1 MRPDEKNTAKSAAEA
16 ANGNEKEK
24 GYRFN
29 TFSGVF
35 LPSILTILGVVMFMR
50 LGVVTSELGIVGAL
64 GILLFA
70 ESIAL
75 ATGLSISAISTNT
88 MVGGGGPYYL
98 ISRSLGPG
106 FGASIGLTYF
116 VSQSLSVPFYVIGFT
131 EAFVQVFPQF
141 QSAQLWVGMVPLAVL
156 FVIAIIGANWA
167 IRTQYFIMAIL
178 ALSIAVILSSAA
190 LGTPGPS
197 PETFRANLFAREGL
211 NVNILVLAT
220 NFAVFFPAVTGF
232 LAGVNMS
239 GDLKDARKSIPRG
252 TMLAIGAGFAI
263 YLAEIL
269 LFGAAWPRE
278 KLMDY
283 YATLKESALFHT
295 GFLVFAGVVAA
306 TLSSALGTLIGA
318 PRILQAFAADRI
330 FTPLNVFSW
339 GRGRN
344 NDPIPA
350 MCLTLAISIGIL
362 IWGNSMSAGK
372 KPADAANTAGS
383 ETVRTVAAESG
394 PAHGS
399 PAVGQDL
406 EAAAG
411 NAAKTDVKPDAPDNS
426 GTAANGNGKT
436 GLAIPADSGSAPV
449 ADNTAGMSAAEN
461 PNPPP
466 EKKSK
471 SALDAVAGLVT
482 MFTLLTY
489 AIINIAAAVEH
500 FAANPSFRPKF
511 RIFHWG
517 VGCYGAAACF
527 ATAVFLSME
536 DSLNAWLLLI
546 AFFVVGS
553 LFLIAR
559 RKSLASTFGDARR
572 GYYFERIRRG
582 LIYLAALPSDARNWR
597 PQILI
602 LAGPDKK
609 HLALIR
615 YGSLLNNER
624 GIMSVARFLN
634 PGPDPATA
642 ERLRKLEEKR
652 LLAISQESDTPFFP
666 VAVATTEESDFDA
679 ALNIFLQSHSLGPL
693 APNIVLSGWPVK
705 QERVA
710 AFFRHLQTI
719 RLLRMNVLVLI
730 NPERAGDEPGDGPI
744 DIWWRGRRNG
754 SLMLILAHLLT
765 CNRPWRKTT
774 IRLLRLAEPENR
786 PEAERELAQLAADS
800 RIEAQHLVL
809 SQEENFETAF
819 RAYSSHASLV
829 FLGFIPPHP
838 EDCQSFY
845 DRVNA
850 QLEGMPATF
859 LAASAG
865 DTDLDS

>member
-1 MRPDEKNTAKSAAEA
+1 MSTEQ
-16 ANGNEKEK
+16 NEISETQK
-24 GYRFN
+24 GYHFN

-50 LGVVTSELGIVGAL
+50 LGVVTGKLGILGGL

-70 ESIAL
+70 ESIAV

-88 MVGGGGPYYL
+88 PVKSGGPYFL

-106 FGASIGLTYF
+106 FGASIGLTYY

-131 EAFVQVFPQF
+131 EAFVKVFPQYEP
-141 QSAQLWVGMVPLAVL
+141 AQLWVSMIPLAVL
-156 FVIAIIGANWA
+156 FTIAIIGANWA
-167 IRTQYFIMAIL
+167 IRTQYAIMAIL
-178 ALSIAVILSSAA
+178 GISIVVILLSAA
-190 LGTPGPS
+190 VHSPS
-197 PETFRANLFAREGL
+197 PAQFRANLHAQEGMD
-211 NVNILVLAT
+211 VNILVLAT

-252 TMLAIGAGFAI
+252 TMIAISVGFVI

-269 LFGAAWPRE
+269 LFGATWTRE
-278 KLMDY
+278 QLLAY
-283 YATLKESALFHT
+283 YETLKGNAIFHT
-295 GFLVFAGVVAA
+295 WFLVFAGVAAA

-330 FTPLNVFSW
+330 FTPLNFFAW

-362 IWGNSMSAGK
+362 LWGS
-372 KPADAANTAGS
+372 
-383 ETVRTVAAESG
+383 RQSG
-394 PAHGS
+394 
-399 PAVGQDL
+399 
-406 EAAAG
+406 
-411 NAAKTDVKPDAPDNS
+411 
-426 GTAANGNGKT
+426 
-436 GLAIPADSGSAPV
+436 GSAL
-449 ADNTAGMSAAEN
+449 N
-461 PNPPP
+461 
-466 EKKSK
+466 
-471 SALDAVAGLVT
+471 AVAELVT
-482 MFTLLTY
+482 MFTLFTY

-511 RIFHWG
+511 RLFHWL
-517 VGCYGAAACF
+517 VGCYGAVACF
-527 ATAVFLSME
+527 AAALFI
-536 DSLNAWLLLI
+536 NAWLLLV
-546 AFFVVGS
+546 AFLIVGV

-559 RKSLASTFGDARR
+559 QKSLASTFGDARR
-572 GYYFERIRRG
+572 GYYFERIRRC
-582 LIYLAALPSDARNWR
+582 LIHLAALPSDARNWR

-602 LAGPDKK
+602 LAGPNKK

-615 YGSLLNNER
+615 YGSLLNSER

-642 ERLRKLEEKR
+642 EHLRKQEEENLRALSK
-652 LLAISQESDTPFFP
+652 ESGTHFFP
-666 VAVATTEESDFDA
+666 VAVATSEETDFDG

-693 APNIVLSGWPVK
+693 APNIVLSGWPVN
-705 QERVA
+705 EDRIE
-710 AFFRHLQTI
+710 AFFRHLNTI
-719 RLLRMNVLVLI
+719 RLLRMNILALI
-730 NPERAGDEPGDGPI
+730 NPERASDEPGDGPI
-744 DIWWRGRRNG
+744 DIWWRGRQNG

-765 CNRPWRKTT
+765 CSGPWRKTS
-774 IRLLRLAEPENR
+774 IRLLRLADPEHR
-786 PEAERELAQLAADS
+786 VEAERELAQLAADS
-800 RIEAQHLVL
+800 RIEAQHMVL
-809 SQEENFETAF
+809 SQEANFESAF
-819 RAYSSHASLV
+819 RAYSSHASLI

-838 EDCQSFY
+838 DDCRSFY
-845 DRVNA
+845 DRISA